1 MSEVVTEQAETVA
14 QDSTPAAAPSE
25 ESFSLGSDLTGETSG
40 SAENTSSDN
49 SDSFDAGNVTNWA
62 VQDKSAVPQ
71 QYHSVI
77 DAAKNQQA
85 DYTRK
90 TQDLADQRRQ
100 FETQMQQQQQMV
112 NNLQQQVNQ
121 NQQQNNPQQ
130 NDPYADLRQRL
141 GPDEGAAIDVVRQIF
156 KTESQGIEDRLAKLD
171 QLEQG
176 YTNLVNQQN
185 QGRIKEAAD
194 QLAQAREKYGDRLD
208 AHASGIKGLI
218 NAVNPETNQ
227 NYSITEAFE
236 LLSGE
241 KANQAAALRQADSD
255 TRNNSKRAASSG
267 STVAVSGEGAP
278 LSDNELVAELRNIG
292 FE

>member
-1 MSEVVTEQAETVA
+1 MSEVAEQAETVA
-14 QDSTPAAAPSE
+14 QDSTPAAAPVDE
-25 ESFSLGSDLTGETSG
+25 PLSLGSDLAQDTSS
-40 SAENTSSDN
+40 SAQNTSSDN
-49 SDSFDAGNVTNWA
+49 SDSSDASSITNWA
-62 VQDKSAVPQ
+62 TQDKSAVPE

-100 FETQMQQQQQMV
+100 FETQMTQQQQMV
-112 NNLQQQVNQ
+112 NNLQTQVNQ

-194 QLAQAREKYGDRLD
+194 QLASAREKYGDRLD

-218 NAVNPETNQ
+218 NSTNPETNT
-227 NYSITEAFE
+227 NYTITEAFE

-241 KANQAAALRQADSD
+241 KANQAAALRQADSN
-255 TRNNSKRAASSG
+255 TRNNSKRTASSG
-267 STVAVSGEGAP
+267 SSVVVSGEGAAI
-278 LSDNELVAELRNIG
+278 SDAELIAEARNLG

>member
-1 MSEVVTEQAETVA
+1 MSEVVAEQAETVA

-25 ESFSLGSDLTGETSG
+25 ESFSLGGDLTEDTSS
-40 SAENTSSDN
+40 SAQNTSSDN
-49 SDSFDAGNVTNWA
+49 SDSFDAGSVTNWA

-121 NQQQNNPQQ
+121 NQNQNNPQQ

-218 NAVNPETNQ
+218 NATNPDTGK

-236 LLSGE
+236 LVSGE
-241 KANQAAALRQADSD
+241 KANQAAALRQSDSN

-267 STVAVSGEGAP
+267 STVVVSGEGAP

>member
-1 MSEVVTEQAETVA
+1 MSEVTEQAETVA
-14 QDSTPAAAPSE
+14 QDSTPAAAPVDE
-25 ESFSLGSDLTGETSG
+25 PLSLGSDLAQDTSS
-40 SAENTSSDN
+40 SAQNTSSDN
-49 SDSFDAGNVTNWA
+49 SDSFDANSINNWA
-62 VQDKSAVPQ
+62 TQDKSAVPE

-77 DAAKNQQA
+77 DAAKSQQA

-100 FETQMQQQQQMV
+100 FETQMQQQQMMV

-218 NAVNPETNQ
+218 NAVNPETNT
-227 NYSITEAFE
+227 NYTITEAFE

-241 KANQAAALRQADSD
+241 KATQAAALRQADSN

>member
-1 MSEVVTEQAETVA
+1 MSEVTEQAETVA
-14 QDSTPAAAPSE
+14 QDSTPAAAPVDE
-25 ESFSLGSDLTGETSG
+25 PVSFGSDLTQDTSS

-49 SDSFDAGNVTNWA
+49 SNSFDASSVTNWA
-62 VQDKSAVPQ
+62 TQDKSAVPE

-77 DAAKNQQA
+77 DAAKSQQA

-112 NNLQQQVNQ
+112 NNLQTQVNQ
-121 NQQQNNPQQ
+121 NQQQNNQQQ

-185 QGRIKEAAD
+185 QSRVREAAD

-218 NAVNPETNQ
+218 NSTNPETNT
-227 NYSITEAFE
+227 NYTITEAFE

-241 KANQAAALRQADSD
+241 KANQAAALREADSN
-255 TRNNSKRAASSG
+255 TRKTSKRAASSG
-267 STVAVSGEGAP
+267 SSVVVSGEGAAI
-278 LSDNELVAELRNIG
+278 SDAELIAEARNLG